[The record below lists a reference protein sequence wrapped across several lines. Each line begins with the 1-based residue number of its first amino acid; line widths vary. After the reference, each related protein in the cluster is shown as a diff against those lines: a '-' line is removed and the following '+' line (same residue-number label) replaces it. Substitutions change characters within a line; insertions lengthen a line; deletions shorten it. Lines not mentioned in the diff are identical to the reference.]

1 MIIMIIFIITINI
14 VITIIVVILLYIC
27 DFYIYLI
34 LHNKI
39 FHLMFT
45 IFGLVSK

>member
-1 MIIMIIFIITINI
+1 MIIMIIYFYYYYCYYYYCCYFII
-14 VITIIVVILLYIC
+14 YIC